1 MKGRSALPRAA
12 YLVGLLTLA
21 GGIAGWVWGGRLLAR
36 LDYFHVRQ
44 VEVVGSRWLAPDSIL
59 RLAAIDS
66 DRTVWDDFSDVG
78 RRLLGHPMIDEVR
91 VHRSGLQALRI
102 VVREV
107 EPIALAGTPELRAV
121 LGDGT
126 LLPVDPA
133 GTSLDLPL
141 LTMDVALNSDAT
153 QLRVGP
159 ALFALE
165 IFQKLQEVDPGLA
178 AVVSDFRLL
187 DGQGLMM
194 NLVVSQPA
202 RRLAVPAEIDESLAR
217 RVRATLAD
225 LRGRGIAAALVEA
238 RYAGQIVVRRGQ
250 L

>member
-12 YLVGLLTLA
+12 YLVGLLVMA
-21 GGIAGWVWGGRLLAR
+21 GAIAGWIWGGRLLAR
-36 LDYFHVRQ
+36 FEYFAVRR
-44 VEVVGSRWLAPDSIL
+44 VEVVGSRWLAPDSTL
-59 RLAAIDS
+59 RLAAIGS
-66 DRTVWDDFSDVG
+66 DRSVWDDFSDVEG
-78 RRLLGHPMIDEVR
+78 RLLRHPVIEEVR
-91 VHRSGLQALRI
+91 VHRSGIHALRI

-107 EPIALAGTPELRAV
+107 EPVALAGTPELRAV
-121 LGDGT
+121 LSDGT
-126 LLPVDPA
+126 LLPIDPA

-141 LTMDVALNSDAT
+141 LTMDVALTSDSKK
-153 QLRVGP
+153 LRVGP
-159 ALFALE
+159 ALYALE
-165 IFQKLQEVDPGLA
+165 IFGKLQEVDPGLA
-178 AVVSDFRLL
+178 AVVSDFHLL

-202 RRLAVPAEIDESLAR
+202 RRLALPAEIDESLAR

>member
-1 MKGRSALPRAA
+1 
-12 YLVGLLTLA
+12 
-21 GGIAGWVWGGRLLAR
+21 
-36 LDYFHVRQ
+36 
-44 VEVVGSRWLAPDSIL
+44 
-59 RLAAIDS
+59 
-66 DRTVWDDFSDVG
+66 
-78 RRLLGHPMIDEVR
+78 
-91 VHRSGLQALRI
+91 
-102 VVREV
+102 
-107 EPIALAGTPELRAV
+107 
-121 LGDGT
+121 
-126 LLPVDPA
+126 
-133 GTSLDLPL
+133 
-141 LTMDVALNSDAT
+141 MDVALNSDAT

>member
-12 YLVGLLTLA
+12 FFVGLLVMA
-21 GGIAGWVWGGRLLAR
+21 GGIAGWLWGGRLLAR
-36 LDYFHVRQ
+36 FDYFAVRQ
-44 VEVVGSRWLAPDSIL
+44 VEVVGSRWLAPDSTL
-59 RLAAIDS
+59 RLAAIGS
-66 DRTVWDDFSDVG
+66 DRSVWDDFSDVE
-78 RRLLGHPMIDEVR
+78 RRLLGHPMIEEVR
-91 VHRSGLQALRI
+91 VHRSGLHALRI

-107 EPIALAGTPELRAV
+107 EPVALAGTPELRAV

-126 LLPVDPA
+126 LLPIDPA
-133 GTSLDLPL
+133 GTTLDLPL
-141 LTMDVALNSDAT
+141 LMMDVALTPDAS

-159 ALFALE
+159 ALYALE
-165 IFQKLQEVDPGLA
+165 IFGRLQEVDPGLA

-194 NLVVSQPA
+194 NLVMSQPA
-202 RRLAVPAEIDESLAR
+202 RRLAVPAEIDETLAR

-225 LRGRGIAAALVEA
+225 LRGRGVAATLVEA
-238 RYAGQIVVRRGQ
+238 RYAGQIVVQRGQ